1 MEEKPGSESGA
12 VDNENLALKN
22 KFMSIKVRQQEY
34 MAVPTI
40 AVYMSDKTNEVKENL
55 MRVKHREQQLRS
67 KTSESYTATISH
79 EMRTPLETI
88 LFFLAY
94 VINTLKTLETRQK
107 AQLAQILTYCEL
119 IKSQLTFC

>member
-1 MEEKPGSESGA
+1 MEEKPGSETG
-12 VDNENLALKN
+12 DLCNENLTLEN
-22 KFMSIKVRQQEY
+22 KFMSIKVQQQEY

-40 AVYMSDKTNEVKENL
+40 AVYMSDKTNEVNENL

-79 EMRTPLETI
+79 EMRTPLETM

-94 VINTLKTLETRQK
+94 VIDTLKKMQTQP
-107 AQLAQILTYCEL
+107 I
-119 IKSQLTFC
+119 

>member
-1 MEEKPGSESGA
+1 MKKKPGSKSEKAS
-12 VDNENLALKN
+12 VDNENLELKN
-22 KFMSIKVRQQEY
+22 KFISLKVRQIEY
-34 MAVPTI
+34 MAVPSI
-40 AVYMSDKTNEVKENL
+40 AVYMSDKTNEVKESL
-55 MRVKHREQQLRS
+55 MRVKHQEQQLRS

-94 VINTLKTLETRQK
+94 VIEALKKMKQSAQIEKTLS
-107 AQLAQILTYCEL
+107 YCEL

>member
-1 MEEKPGSESGA
+1 
-12 VDNENLALKN
+12 
-22 KFMSIKVRQQEY
+22 MSIKVQQQEY

-40 AVYMSDKTNEVKENL
+40 AVYISDKTNKVNENL

-79 EMRTPLETI
+79 EMRTPLDTI
-88 LFFLAY
+88 LFFLAI
-94 VINTLKTLETRQK
+94 VIDMLKTMKTKQK
-107 AQLAQILTYCEL
+107 NIAMVLQYCEL